1 LNSSQ
6 QSIGVFRKFCNA
18 SASFSASCDL
28 ADLAISKRDQSN
40 FSSNEEGGQDNQASN
55 GC

>member
-1 LNSSQ
+1 
-6 QSIGVFRKFCNA
+6 VFGKGGNA

-28 ADLAISKRDQSN
+28 AYLAVSKRDQSN
-40 FSSNEEGGQDNQASN
+40 FSGNEKGGQDNQASD